1 MNSELKAAIKKPK
14 ISEEEVL
21 VVVFVANVEDAT
33 AVVGLVIFVDVIV
46 DVVWD
51 GVSAQ

>member
-33 AVVGLVIFVDVIV
+33 AVVLGFVIFVDVIV
-46 DVVWD
+46 DVV
-51 GVSAQ
+51 

>member
-33 AVVGLVIFVDVIV
+33 AVVGFVISVEVIV
-46 DVVWD
+46 DAVWD
-51 GVSAQ
+51 GISAQ

>member
-21 VVVFVANVEDAT
+21 VVVFVANVEDTT
-33 AVVGLVIFVDVIV
+33 AVVDFVIFVDVIV
-46 DVVWD
+46 DEV
-51 GVSAQ
+51 

>member
-21 VVVFVANVEDAT
+21 VVVFVGIVEDAT
-33 AVVGLVIFVDVIV
+33 SVVDFVIFVDVIV
-46 DVVWD
+46 DVV
-51 GVSAQ
+51 

>member
-14 ISEEEVL
+14 ISEEVL
-21 VVVFVANVEDAT
+21 VVVFVGIVEDAT

-46 DVVWD
+46 DVV
-51 GVSAQ
+51 